1 MLRAGQRF
9 GKIEAKQA
17 RKFWRL
23 HMSVEA
29 KGYARPEVL
38 VDADWVEQHKND
50 ANVKLVEVDVD
61 TNAYEE
67 GHIPGAVSWNW
78 TTQLND
84 QVRRDIPSK
93 EELAT
98 LLGQSGIKDTDTVIL
113 YGDNNNWF
121 AAFAFWILKIYGHED
136 VRLMDGG
143 RKKWVADGREL
154 TTNPESPEAATY
166 NAKEANTDLRANVLE
181 VLKNVEEGSTQL
193 VDVRSPAEFTGE
205 VIAPP
210 GMTETAQRGGH
221 VPGAKNIPWAQAVN
235 EDGTFKDADAL
246 RELYGARGIEAGKP
260 VIAYCRIGERSS
272 HTWFVLHYLLGFPNC
287 KNYDGSWTEY
297 GSMVGVPIE
306 KP

>member
-1 MLRAGQRF
+1 MG
-9 GKIEAKQA
+9 IE
-17 RKFWRL
+17 
-23 HMSVEA
+23 E
-29 KGYARPEVL
+29 KGYAHPEVL
-38 VDADWVEQHKND
+38 VDCDWVQQRLSD
-50 ANVKLVEVDVD
+50 PQVKLVEVDVD

-67 GHIPGAVSWNW
+67 GHIPGAVAWNW
-78 TTQLND
+78 TSQLND
-84 QVRRDIPSK
+84 PVRRDIPSK
-93 EELAT
+93 EQIEK
-98 LLGQSGIKDTDTVIL
+98 LLGESGIGNDDTIVL

-121 AAFAFWILKIYGHED
+121 AAFAFWILRMYGHQD
-136 VRLMDGG
+136 LRLMDGG

-154 TTNPESPEAATY
+154 TTQEEKPEPTPY
-166 NAKEANTDLRANVLE
+166 TAKDPDLSLRSGVQE
-181 VLKNVEEGSTQL
+181 VLKQLEAKEFNL

-235 EDGTFKDADAL
+235 EDGTFKDAETL
-246 RELYGARGIEAGKP
+246 RQLYAAKGITPDKP

-272 HTWFVLHYLLGFPNC
+272 HTWFVLQYLLGFEGC

>member
-1 MLRAGQRF
+1 
-9 GKIEAKQA
+9 
-17 RKFWRL
+17 
-23 HMSVEA
+23 MSVEA

-38 VDADWVEQHKND
+38 VDADWVAQHKND
-50 ANVKLVEVDVD
+50 ANIKLVEVDVD

-84 QVRRDIPSK
+84 PVRRDIPSK
-93 EELAT
+93 AELER
-98 LLGQSGIKDTDTVIL
+98 LLGQSGISQNDTVIL

-121 AAFAFWILKIYGHED
+121 AAFAFWILKIYGHQD

-154 TTNPESPEAATY
+154 TTDPENPQPATY
-166 NAKEANTDLRANVLE
+166 TAQEANTDLRANVLE

-246 RELYGARGIEAGKP
+246 RELYGAKGIQSDKP

>member
-1 MLRAGQRF
+1 MAVA
-9 GKIEAKQA
+9 E
-17 RKFWRL
+17 
-23 HMSVEA
+23 
-29 KGYARPEVL
+29 KGYVDATVL
-38 VDADWVEQHKND
+38 VDTDWVQAHRND

-67 GHIPGAVSWNW
+67 GHIPGAIAWNW
-78 TTQLND
+78 TSQLND
-84 QVRRDIPSK
+84 NIRRDIPSK
-93 EELAT
+93 SQLEKLMGE
-98 LLGQSGIKDTDTVIL
+98 SGISNSDTVIL

-143 RKKWVADGREL
+143 RKKWLAIGGEL
-154 TTNPESPEAATY
+154 TTEEEHPQAAAY
-166 NAKEANTDLRANVLE
+166 HAKDADASLRSNVSE
-181 VLKNVEEGSTQL
+181 VVQNIENGGFNL

-235 EDGTFKDADAL
+235 EDGTFKDANSL
-246 RELYGARGIEAGKP
+246 RDLYGAKGIDNSKP

-272 HTWFVLHYLLGFPNC
+272 HTWFVLHYLLGFGNC

>member
-1 MLRAGQRF
+1 MAVA
-9 GKIEAKQA
+9 E
-17 RKFWRL
+17 
-23 HMSVEA
+23 
-29 KGYARPEVL
+29 KGYSNTDVL
-38 VDADWVEQHKND
+38 VDCDWVQEHRSD

-61 TNAYEE
+61 LNAYDE
-67 GHIPGAVSWNW
+67 GHIPGAVAWNW
-78 TTQLND
+78 TSQLND
-84 QVRRDIPSK
+84 PIRRDIPTR
-93 EELAT
+93 EDLQT
-98 LLGQSGIKDTDTVIL
+98 LLRATGVENDDIVVL

-121 AAFAFWILKIYGHED
+121 AAFAFWILKMYGHND

-143 RKKWVADGREL
+143 RKKWVADNREL
-154 TTNPESPEAATY
+154 TKEDESPASSNYQAQEPDLTYRATVR
-166 NAKEANTDLRANVLE
+166 DI
-181 VLKNVEEGSTQL
+181 LKNLEEAQSNM

-235 EDGTFKDADAL
+235 EDGTFKDADTL
-246 RELYGARGIEAGKP
+246 RELYGAKGVDSSKP

-272 HTWFVLHYLLGFPNC
+272 HTWFVLHYLLGFPQA

>member
-1 MLRAGQRF
+1 MAVA
-9 GKIEAKQA
+9 E
-17 RKFWRL
+17 
-23 HMSVEA
+23 
-29 KGYARPEVL
+29 KGYANTDVL
-38 VDADWVEQHKND
+38 VDCDWVQQHRTD

-61 TNAYEE
+61 LNAYDE
-67 GHIPGAVSWNW
+67 GHIPGAVAWNW
-78 TTQLND
+78 TSQLND
-84 QVRRDIPSK
+84 PIRRDIPTR
-93 EELAT
+93 EDLQT
-98 LLGQSGIKDTDTVIL
+98 LLRATGIENNDTVIL

-121 AAFAFWILKIYGHED
+121 AAFAFWILKMYGHND

-143 RKKWVADGREL
+143 RKKWVADNREL
-154 TTNPESPEAATY
+154 TTQEETPSPSNYE
-166 NAKEANTDLRANVLE
+166 AKEPDLTYRATVRDI
-181 VLKNVEEGSTQL
+181 LKNLEEAQSNM

-235 EDGTFKDADAL
+235 EDGTFKDADTL
-246 RELYGARGIEAGKP
+246 RELYGAKGVDSSKP

-272 HTWFVLHYLLGFPNC
+272 HTWFVLHYLLGFPQA